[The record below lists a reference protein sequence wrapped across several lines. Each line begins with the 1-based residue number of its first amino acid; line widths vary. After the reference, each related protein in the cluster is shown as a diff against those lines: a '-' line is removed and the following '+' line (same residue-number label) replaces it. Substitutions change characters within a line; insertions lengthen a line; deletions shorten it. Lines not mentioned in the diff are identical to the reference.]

1 MSNWKNQVSDPKDK
15 YYLQK
20 SLREGLLLER
30 ANQETHPSKMMKA
43 KYFLLFLL
51 LSVIIGSISFFAPWL
66 GLPLGWVKLIQ
77 MLLFF
82 GIGFLHFSN
91 INKYYFSEEV
101 TDTGL
106 KHALQLSFLILI
118 ALVILYYAIDPAFLL
133 LSLGSASAFM
143 LAHVISSTWFVFT
156 DIGETDYGVWNKPI
170 PGNREKTFIFFGGIP
185 VKIVFSVQGDDK
197 RKKVYRSHAPLDKT
211 IGDFFNHFVL
221 IQRNNNKIE
230 IDLLDEENLP
240 FGWKFYKVD
249 FGGFRKRQLDPEL
262 TIEESKIKNHTTI
275 KVQRVRLSEMNNE
288 GDINPISQII

>member
-1 MSNWKNQVSDPKDK
+1 MSNWKNQVSDPSDK

-20 SLREGLLLER
+20 SLQDSYIIER
-30 ANQETHPSKMMKA
+30 ANQETHSSKMMKA
-43 KYFLLFLL
+43 KYFLLVLV
-51 LSVIIGSISFFAPWL
+51 LSVIIGSVAFLAPLL

-82 GIGFLHFSN
+82 GGGFLHFPN
-91 INKYYFSEEV
+91 IKKYHFPKEA

-118 ALVILYYAIDPAFLL
+118 ALVLLYYVIDPAFLL

-143 LAHVISSTWFVFT
+143 LAHVISSTWFVFSG
-156 DIGETDYGVWNKPI
+156 IGETDYGVWNKPI
-170 PGNREKTFIFFGGIP
+170 PDNREKTFIFFGGIP
-185 VKIVFSVQGDDK
+185 VKVIFSVEADDR
-197 RKKVYRSHAPLDKT
+197 RKKVFRSHAPLDKT

-262 TIEESKIKNHTTI
+262 TIEESKLKNHTTI
-275 KVQRVRLSEMNNE
+275 KVQRVRLSEMKNE
-288 GDINPISQII
+288 QG